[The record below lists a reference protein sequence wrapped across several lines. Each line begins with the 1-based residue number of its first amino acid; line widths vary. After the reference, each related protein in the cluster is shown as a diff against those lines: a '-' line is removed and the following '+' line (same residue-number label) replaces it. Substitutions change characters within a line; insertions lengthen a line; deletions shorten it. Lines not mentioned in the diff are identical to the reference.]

1 MLNKLSL
8 NVVRTIYLLFYKLNR
23 VDDLPLKLAKLSI
36 HNQEIKKESCAK
48 FIGILLD
55 ENLSWKEH

>member
-23 VDDLPLKLAKLSI
+23 ADDLPLKLAKLSI
-36 HNQEIKKESCAK
+36 NSQEIKKESCAK